1 MSTQTLIGHS
11 FPTPCKRC
19 GGALYRQVD
28 YCPYCG
34 AVHPLDTGPHKRVV
48 IPGSRASATS
58 KTAQK
63 NSFDPPQPEESEF
76 AAQAAFTGEA
86 VPPDL
91 PIQAPMLA
99 SPDAP
104 IPPLADPP
112 DSSRRGVLTLRRV
125 LIAIAAIGAIGLAY
139 VAYALF
145 SDNQESQSG
154 NTEQSPGNVQDARTA
169 TGTIA
174 PYAPAQSTKQAAV
187 GKPVV
192 VPANSMN
199 PVNPV
204 SPANPANPV
213 NAANPVKAAPAIPA
227 SPIALPLAAAPVVKP
242 APQFRDAAQALQAAR
257 LAFRANDLSA
267 AQAALGAAQALQP
280 GSADAQ
286 SLLTEL
292 KPLTARRDA
301 ALQAAQTCVAQ
312 QSWSCARQHA
322 SEALTIDTG
331 NETAKTILARVIRE
345 TGWAPLN
352 SHAATDSPAG
362 DKSFGYR
369 IS

>member
-1 MSTQTLIGHS
+1 
-11 FPTPCKRC
+11 
-19 GGALYRQVD
+19 
-28 YCPYCG
+28 
-34 AVHPLDTGPHKRVV
+34 
-48 IPGSRASATS
+48 
-58 KTAQK
+58 
-63 NSFDPPQPEESEF
+63 
-76 AAQAAFTGEA
+76 
-86 VPPDL
+86 
-91 PIQAPMLA
+91 MLA

-112 DSSRRGVLTLRRV
+112 DSSSRGVLTLRRV

-154 NTEQSPGNVQDARTA
+154 NVEQSTGNVQDARTA

-187 GKPVV
+187 GKPVA
-192 VPANSMN
+192 VPANPTN
-199 PVNPV
+199 PA
-204 SPANPANPV
+204 SPANPL
-213 NAANPVKAAPAIPA
+213 NAANPLKAAPAIPA
-227 SPIALPLAAAPVVKP
+227 SPIAPPLAAAPVVKP

-352 SHAATDSPAG
+352 SHAAADSRAG
-362 DKSFGYR
+362 DKSFG
-369 IS
+369 